1 MRGVCPLGR
10 QTQRVALMAGIITW
24 FTAGAAR
31 SLLPWLIVFGLGL
44 SVGTT
49 ATWAGW
55 SLKHQAYKGAVAEA
69 KLTAVAEALERGKE
83 AGKKAAE
90 ERAALTVVTNQVKGQ
105 RDNAVKVIQDAKIKN
120 PSFTSVDC
128 AWPDS
133 VRDEYNA
140 IGANTVSRR

>member
-1 MRGVCPLGR
+1 
-10 QTQRVALMAGIITW
+10 MAGIITW
-24 FTAGAAR
+24 FTAGATR
-31 SLLPWLIVFGLGL
+31 SLLPWLIIFSLGLG
-44 SVGTT
+44 VGTT

-55 SLKHQAYKGAVAEA
+55 SLKHQAYKGVVAEA
-69 KLTAVAEALERGKE
+69 NLKAVEEAQARGKE

-90 ERAALTVVTNQVKGQ
+90 ERAALATVTNQVKGQ
-105 RDNAVKVIQDAKIKN
+105 RDNAAKVIQDAKIKN

-140 IGANTVSRR
+140 IGANAIPRR

>member
-1 MRGVCPLGR
+1 
-10 QTQRVALMAGIITW
+10 MAGIITW
-24 FTAGAAR
+24 FTAGATR
-31 SLLPWLIVFGLGL
+31 SLLPWLIIFSLGLG
-44 SVGTT
+44 VGTT

-55 SLKHQAYKGAVAEA
+55 SLKHQAYKGVVAEA
-69 KLTAVAEALERGKE
+69 KLKAVEEAQARGKE

-90 ERAALTVVTNQVKGQ
+90 ERAALATVTNQVKGQ
-105 RDNAVKVIQDAKIKN
+105 RDNAAKVIQDAKIKN

-140 IGANTVSRR
+140 IGANAIPRR

>member
-1 MRGVCPLGR
+1 
-10 QTQRVALMAGIITW
+10 MAAILTW
-24 FTAGAAR
+24 FTTSASR

-69 KLTAVAEALERGKE
+69 KLAAVVEAHARGKE
-83 AGKKAAE
+83 AEKKAAE
-90 ERAALTVVTNQVKGQ
+90 ERAALAAATNQVKGQ
-105 RDNAVKVIQDAKIKN
+105 RDNAVKVIQDAKTKN
-120 PSFTSVDC
+120 PSFTSADC

-140 IGANTVSRR
+140 IGANAIPRR

>member
-1 MRGVCPLGR
+1 
-10 QTQRVALMAGIITW
+10 MAGIITW

-31 SLLPWLIVFGLGL
+31 SLLPWLIIFGLGL
-44 SVGTT
+44 SVGTA

-69 KLTAVAEALERGKE
+69 KLKAVEEAQARGKE

-90 ERAALTVVTNQVKGQ
+90 ERAALATVTNQVKGQ
-105 RDNAVKVIQDAKIKN
+105 RDNAAKVIQDAKIKN

-140 IGANTVSRR
+140 IGANAIPRR

>member
-1 MRGVCPLGR
+1 
-10 QTQRVALMAGIITW
+10 MAAILTW
-24 FTAGAAR
+24 FTTSASR
-31 SLLPWLIVFGLGL
+31 SLLPWLIIFSLGLG
-44 SVGTT
+44 VGTT

-69 KLTAVAEALERGKE
+69 KLAAVVEAQARGKE

-90 ERAALTVVTNQVKGQ
+90 ERAALATVTNQVKGQ
-105 RDNAVKVIQDAKIKN
+105 RDNAAKVIQDAKIKN

-140 IGANTVSRR
+140 IGANAIPRR

>member
-1 MRGVCPLGR
+1 
-10 QTQRVALMAGIITW
+10 MADIITW

-44 SVGTT
+44 SVGITS
-49 ATWAGW
+49 TWAGW

>member
-1 MRGVCPLGR
+1 
-10 QTQRVALMAGIITW
+10 MAAILTW
-24 FTAGAAR
+24 FTTSASR

-69 KLTAVAEALERGKE
+69 KLAAVVEALERGKE

-120 PSFTSVDC
+120 PFFTSVDC

-140 IGANTVSRR
+140 IGANAIPRR

>member
-1 MRGVCPLGR
+1 
-10 QTQRVALMAGIITW
+10 MAGIIGW

-31 SLLPWLIVFGLGL
+31 SLMPWVIIFSLGL

-69 KLTAVAEALERGKE
+69 KLAAVVEAHARGKE
-83 AGKKAAE
+83 AGEKAAK
-90 ERAALTVVTNQVKGQ
+90 ERAALAAATNQVKGQ

-140 IGANTVSRR
+140 IGANAIPRR

>member
-1 MRGVCPLGR
+1 
-10 QTQRVALMAGIITW
+10 MAGIITW

-31 SLLPWLIVFGLGL
+31 SLLPWLIIFGLGL
-44 SVGTT
+44 SVGTA

-55 SLKHQAYKGAVAEA
+55 SLKHQAYKGVVAEA
-69 KLTAVAEALERGKE
+69 KLKAVEEAQARGKE

-90 ERAALTVVTNQVKGQ
+90 ERAALATVTNQVKGQ
-105 RDNAVKVIQDAKIKN
+105 RDNAAKVIQDAKIKN

-140 IGANTVSRR
+140 IGANAIPRR

>member
-1 MRGVCPLGR
+1 
-10 QTQRVALMAGIITW
+10 MAGIITW
-24 FTAGAAR
+24 FTAGATR
-31 SLLPWLIVFGLGL
+31 SLLPWLIIFSLGLG
-44 SVGTT
+44 VGTT

-55 SLKHQAYKGAVAEA
+55 SLKHQAYKGVVAEA
-69 KLTAVAEALERGKE
+69 KLKAVEEAQARGKE

-90 ERAALTVVTNQVKGQ
+90 ERAALATVTNKVKGQ
-105 RDNAVKVIQDAKIKN
+105 RDNAVKVIQDAKTKN

-140 IGANTVSRR
+140 IGANAIPRR

>member
-1 MRGVCPLGR
+1 
-10 QTQRVALMAGIITW
+10 MAGIITW
-24 FTAGAAR
+24 FTAGATR
-31 SLLPWLIVFGLGL
+31 SLLPWLIIFSLGLG
-44 SVGTT
+44 VGTT

-55 SLKHQAYKGAVAEA
+55 SLKHQAYKGVVAEA
-69 KLTAVAEALERGKE
+69 KLKAVEEAQARGKE

-90 ERAALTVVTNQVKGQ
+90 ERAALATVTNQVKGQ
-105 RDNAVKVIQDAKIKN
+105 RDNAVKVIQDAKTKN

>member
-1 MRGVCPLGR
+1 
-10 QTQRVALMAGIITW
+10 MAAILTW
-24 FTAGAAR
+24 FTTSASR
-31 SLLPWLIVFGLGL
+31 SLLPWLIIFSLGLG
-44 SVGTT
+44 VGTT

-55 SLKHQAYKGAVAEA
+55 SLKHQAYKGVVAEA
-69 KLTAVAEALERGKE
+69 KLKAVEEAQARGKE

-90 ERAALTVVTNQVKGQ
+90 ERAALATVTNQVKGQ
-105 RDNAVKVIQDAKIKN
+105 RDNAAKVIQDAKIKN

-140 IGANTVSRR
+140 IGANAIPRR

>member
-1 MRGVCPLGR
+1 
-10 QTQRVALMAGIITW
+10 MAAILTW
-24 FTAGAAR
+24 FTTSASR
-31 SLLPWLIVFGLGL
+31 SLLPWLIIFSLGLG
-44 SVGTT
+44 VGTT

-69 KLTAVAEALERGKE
+69 KLAAVVEAQARGKE

-90 ERAALTVVTNQVKGQ
+90 ERAALATVTNQVKGQ
-105 RDNAVKVIQDAKIKN
+105 RDNAVKVIQDAKTKN

-140 IGANTVSRR
+140 IGANAIPRR